1 MGPYAPI
8 PQEKPTEGTRFT
20 IREMKPSEA
29 VEVAKLIYRAYGYS
43 YTVEHFYYPERIEEY
58 NRDGFL
64 LSHVAVTEENE
75 IAAHGAMVRRERW
88 PRIVELGQGV
98 VRPEFRGQGCFNL
111 LTGHM
116 VEKARSMGYMG
127 VFARGVT
134 VHPYSQQTLH
144 RFGFKD
150 CAIALGYGPRFQSYR
165 GLLERLDQRFTL
177 TNAFMYLA
185 EPPSLEYILRRITG
199 RGYLSSTSTS
209 ESSPKPALLWGRLPR
224 TAGRDCR
231 RYR

>member
-1 MGPYAPI
+1 MNWGRYAPI

-43 YTVEHFYYPERIEEY
+43 YAVEHFYYPERIEEY
-58 NRDGFL
+58 NRYGFL

-116 VEKARSMGYMG
+116 VERPDLWD
-127 VFARGVT
+127 T
-134 VHPYSQQTLH
+134 W
-144 RFGFKD
+144 GF
-150 CAIALGYGPRFQSYR
+150 LPEES
-165 GLLERLDQRFTL
+165 
-177 TNAFMYLA
+177 
-185 EPPSLEYILRRITG
+185 RRIPIPSRPCTG
-199 RGYLSSTSTS
+199 SDSRIAQSRSVMVPGSSLTGACLRGSITGL
-209 ESSPKPALLWGRLPR
+209 R
-224 TAGRDCR
+224 
-231 RYR
+231 